1 MKCNICC
8 GNIDKK
14 YMVNVDTGEE
24 VMYWGEGHNAEP
36 LEEGRCCDSCN
47 DYVVGFRMFL
57 IKGSGLSPANI
68 ELKRI
73 AYLRVANLQI
83 RTVGEEE

>member
-24 VMYWGEGHNAEP
+24 VMYWSEGHNAEP

-47 DYVVGFRMFL
+47 GYVIGFRMFL

-68 ELKRI
+68 ELKRMQ
-73 AYLRVANLQI
+73 YLRMASE
-83 RTVGEEE
+83 GEEE

>member
-24 VMYWGEGHNAEP
+24 VMYWSEGHNAEP
-36 LEEGRCCDSCN
+36 LEEGRCCDGCN
-47 DYVVGFRMFL
+47 NYVVGFRMFL
-57 IKGSGLSPANI
+57 MGANDLSHANI
-68 ELKRI
+68 ELKRL
-73 AYLRVANLQI
+73 AYLRMASE
-83 RTVGEEE
+83 GEEE

>member
-8 GNIDKK
+8 GSIEEK
-14 YMVNVDTGEE
+14 YMTNFEGEE
-24 VMYWGEGHNAEP
+24 VMFWSEGHNAEP

-47 DYVVGFRMFL
+47 GYVIGFRMFL

-68 ELKRI
+68 ELKRLE
-73 AYLRVANLQI
+73 YLRMASE
-83 RTVGEEE
+83 GEEE